1 MNLERYPVK
10 ASDDFKRFEFESVGP
25 KGRIKKVIKFEEIGN
40 SGLFNLAFGDL
51 DENSD
56 NLISRTRS
64 NNGDRDKVLAT
75 VASAVFEFMLVY
87 SNALI
92 SARGETGSR
101 TRLYQMGIS
110 KNLNELTLRY
120 IIYGR
125 LNNKW
130 EIFQKGKNYEAF
142 ALKKRALM

>member
-10 ASDDFKRFEFESVGP
+10 ADDDFKQFEFFSEGP
-25 KGRIKKVIKFEEIGN
+25 KGRIKKVIKFQEVGN

-56 NLISRTRS
+56 NLISRSRT

-87 SNALI
+87 SGAVI
-92 SARGETGSR
+92 SAKGETKAK

-110 KNLNELTLRY
+110 KHLSELTLRY
-120 IIYGR
+120 IIYGKLANR
-125 LNNKW
+125 W
-130 EIFQKGKNYEAF
+130 EMFQKGKNYEAF
-142 ALKKRALM
+142 ALEKKLLI

>member
-10 ASDDFKRFEFESVGP
+10 ASDDFKRFEFESVGS

-101 TRLYQMGIS
+101 TRLY
-110 KNLNELTLRY
+110 
-120 IIYGR
+120 
-125 LNNKW
+125 
-130 EIFQKGKNYEAF
+130 
-142 ALKKRALM
+142 